1 MKWLT
6 SGSHRLKAN
15 LNRSFGA
22 RKTKKAAAGKKD
34 IVRYNPIVSSSQGPK
49 CTRTR
54 SKSSS
59 RLTRGKDITR
69 TELLGCNP
77 PMLSSDGYRDFNF
90 PTTVDASEMDKRSLR
105 QDYRHIICARESEH
119 AIFES
124 CRPSQFAHEKEE
136 SIRIQQFIQNRNHTN
151 NSVHH
156 RVIVDHHQLRND
168 IFGADSIEQII
179 ALQEQHRQREI
190 EQRPRGDRICCDDIH
205 LTVVEH
211 PCERNEQHLRPTA
224 NTKPQQPLGR
234 GQRDT
239 VEQWMPVG
247 DMTPTTDNTR
257 YQSQPLKQNLRF
269 FNHGVEVDMSGIPLS

>member
-34 IVRYNPIVSSSQGPK
+34 IVRHNSIVSSSKGPK

-90 PTTVDASEMDKRSLR
+90 PTTVDATEMDKRSLR
-105 QDYRHIICARESEH
+105 QDHRQIIICARELGH
-119 AIFES
+119 AISES
-124 CRPSQFAHEKEE
+124 FRPPHFAHEKKE
-136 SIRIQQFIQNRNHTN
+136 STRIQRVAQNRIRTSNY
-151 NSVHH
+151 VHN
-156 RVIVDHHQLRND
+156 RFVVDHHQLRND
-168 IFGADSIEQII
+168 IFDADSIEQII

-190 EQRPRGDRICCDDIH
+190 EQRPREDRICCDDIQ

-211 PCERNEQHLRPTA
+211 PCQRNEQYLRQTA
-224 NTKPQQPLGR
+224 NTKRGR
-234 GQRDT
+234 RDT

-247 DMTPTTDNTR
+247 DMTPTIDNTR
-257 YQSQPLKQNLRF
+257 YQSQPLQQTLRF
-269 FNHGVEVDMSGIPLS
+269 FNHGVEVDMSGIPLT